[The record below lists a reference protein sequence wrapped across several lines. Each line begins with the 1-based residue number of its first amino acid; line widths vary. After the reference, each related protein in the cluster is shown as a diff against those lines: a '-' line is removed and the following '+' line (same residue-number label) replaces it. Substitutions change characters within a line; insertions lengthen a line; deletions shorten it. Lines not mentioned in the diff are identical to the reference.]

1 MKDYSIL
8 FEAAKKELAEE
19 EAVGI
24 AGTMDAPAT
33 AKPSFPVD
41 AEIEDDIETPAATT
55 TNRKTGIL
63 DVLGKFN
70 PNAGILKPSDNYVPT
85 TKNKLL
91 KRTQIDKIIPDV
103 ITLEVTTD
111 NANIDRP
118 EDCLVKKAARAKQ
131 IEDEVEVFNKDAK
144 EFNKELEAKVKDFIK
159 KSEGEE

>member
-19 EAVGI
+19 EAASI

-33 AKPSFPVD
+33 AKPAFPID
-41 AEIEDDIETPAATT
+41 AEIEGDIETSASTT
-55 TNRKTGIL
+55 TNKKTGIV
-63 DVLGKFN
+63 DVLGRFD

-118 EDCLVKKAARAKQ
+118 EDCLVKKEARAEQ
-131 IEDEVEVFNKDAK
+131 IEDEVKEFEKETK
-144 EFNKELEAKVKDFIK
+144 EFNKELEAKVKEFIK